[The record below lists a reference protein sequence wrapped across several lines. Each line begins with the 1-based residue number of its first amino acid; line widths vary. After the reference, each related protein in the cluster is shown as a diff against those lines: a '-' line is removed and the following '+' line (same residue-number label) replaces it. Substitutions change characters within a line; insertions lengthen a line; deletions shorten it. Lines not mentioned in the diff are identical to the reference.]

1 MSINH
6 STVSRR
12 DFMKGLGLAGGG
24 IGSMAV
30 AGSIFDDLDALLSES
45 AVGNKRDWWI
55 KDQDQPTVEIDWS
68 LVERFD
74 ATKIP
79 QVSYAKYVGGDK
91 AKEQGA
97 KQKEDRKKWILENKT
112 GYTLRDYALFDAAA
126 YGWQV
131 GFSHDFF
138 GDTTAT
144 PYGMGKPTDL
154 GVPIWQASPEE
165 SSAVIRKAFRFLGA
179 GTVSIV
185 ELDQNHRKLV
195 DGIDWD
201 GKSIVFEDVDLAY
214 ETSTKR
220 VVPNKC
226 KYAIVFSLPMSEE
239 MNKRA
244 PTLLGDATTALSYS
258 LSTLFQI
265 RAQRFVRML
274 GYQGLG
280 SYQFVNNLNI
290 NPALAVVSG
299 LGEQGRLGQCV
310 MPEYGTMARLGSIVT
325 DLPLTPDKPI
335 DAGIWNFC
343 QTCALC
349 ADHCPSGALDPDD
362 KISWDTKY
370 AGNHP
375 GKKAYHCDGIKCR
388 SFWFDATSLCS
399 ICVASCVFAKKNL
412 AGIHDVV
419 KATVATT
426 GVFNPIFTN
435 LDQVFGYSYD
445 RRDPE
450 SWWDLKQ
457 QPMFGFDSKI

>member
-1 MSINH
+1 MSKFH
-6 STVSRR
+6 STLSRR
-12 DFMKGLGLAGGG
+12 DFMKSLGLGGLGAAAL
-24 IGSMAV
+24 INP
-30 AGSIFDDLDALLSES
+30 SINGFDDLFATSTDDA
-45 AVGNKRDWWI
+45 KRDWWV
-55 KDQDQPTVEIDWS
+55 KEVDEPTVEIDWS
-68 LVERFD
+68 MVERFD

-79 QVSYAKYVGGDK
+79 QVSYAKYVGTEK
-91 AKEQGA
+91 AQQQAA
-97 KQKEDRKKWILENKT
+97 KVKEDRKKGIIENQS

-131 GFSHDFF
+131 GYSHDFL

-144 PYGMGKPTDL
+144 PYGMGKPEDL
-154 GVPIWQASPEE
+154 GVPIWQGSPEE
-165 SSAVIRKAFRFLGA
+165 TSAVIRKAFRFLGA

-185 ELDQNHRKLV
+185 DLNQNHRKLV

-201 GKSIVFEDVDLAY
+201 GKNIVFENVAQAY
-214 ETSTKR
+214 ETDTKR
-220 VVPNKC
+220 VIPEKC

-280 SYQFVNNLNI
+280 SYKFVNNLNI

-299 LGEQGRLGQCV
+299 MGEQGRLGQCV
-310 MPEYGTMARLGSIVT
+310 TPEYGTMARLGSIVT
-325 DLPLTPDKPI
+325 DLPLAPDKAI

-349 ADHCPSGALDPDD
+349 ADHCPSGALDPNDT
-362 KISWDTKY
+362 ISWDTKY

-388 SFWFDATSLCS
+388 SFWFDTTSLCS
-399 ICVASCVFAKKNL
+399 ICVASCVFAKKEK
-412 AGIHDVV
+412 AAIHDIV

-426 GVFNPIFTN
+426 GVFNSFFTN
-435 LDQVFGYSYD
+435 MDQAFGYKYD
-445 RRDPE
+445 NRDPE
-450 SWWDLKQ
+450 SWWDIKK

>member
-1 MSINH
+1 MANFH
-6 STVSRR
+6 STLSRR
-12 DFMKGLGLAGGG
+12 DFMKSLGLVGTGLGTAALLNPAINGL
-24 IGSMAV
+24 
-30 AGSIFDDLDALLSES
+30 DDLLSTSTDDA
-45 AVGNKRDWWI
+45 KRDWWVKEVEI
-55 KDQDQPTVEIDWS
+55 PTVEIDWS
-68 LVERFD
+68 MVERFD

-79 QVSYAKYVGGDK
+79 QVSYGKYVGADK
-91 AKEQGA
+91 AKQQGA
-97 KQKEDRKKWILENKT
+97 KQKEDRKNWILENKS
-112 GYTLRDYALFDAAA
+112 GYTLKDYALFDAAA

-131 GFSHDFF
+131 GYSHDFL

-144 PYGMGKPTDL
+144 PYGMGKPSDL

-201 GKSIVFEDVDLAY
+201 GKNIEFEDVEEAY
-214 ETSTKR
+214 ETDKKR

-299 LGEQGRLGQCV
+299 LGEQGRLGQCI

-325 DLPLTPDKPI
+325 DLPLAPDKPI
-335 DAGIWNFC
+335 DAGIWKFC

-349 ADHCPSGALDPDD
+349 ASHCPSGALDPNDT
-362 KISWDTKY
+362 ISWDTKY

-375 GKKAYHCDGIKCR
+375 GKKAFHCDGIKCR
-388 SFWFDATSLCS
+388 SYWFEATSLCS
-399 ICVASCVFAKKNL
+399 ICVATCVFAKKNS
-412 AGIHDVV
+412 ASIHDVI

-426 GVFNPIFTN
+426 SAFNSFFTN
-435 LDQVFGYSYD
+435 MDQAFGYNYD
-445 RRDPE
+445 NRDPE
-450 SWWDLKQ
+450 TWWDLKK